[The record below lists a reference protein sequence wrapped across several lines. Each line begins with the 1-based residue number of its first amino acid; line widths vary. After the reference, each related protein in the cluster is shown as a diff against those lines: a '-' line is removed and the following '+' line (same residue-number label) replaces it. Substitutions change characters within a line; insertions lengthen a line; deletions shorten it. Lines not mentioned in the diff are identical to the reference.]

1 MHTGTLKT
9 AVGGLMPRAWADL
22 ETLVRIPS
30 VAFPGFPPDPV
41 HAAAGAVV
49 ALLRDAGVANAR
61 LLEIPGGYP
70 AVVGEIAAPPGR
82 PTILLY
88 AHYDVQPAGPDSAW
102 TTPPFEPAVRG
113 GRMYGRGAAD
123 DKSGIVSH
131 ATALRAFGGRPPL
144 GVKLVIEGEEET
156 ASHLPEYVQQHA
168 DLFRADAIIV
178 GDAGN
183 MSPGVPTLTT
193 ALRGVTSCTVEVRTL
208 AGPVHSGQFGGP
220 APDALMALVRML
232 ATLQDER
239 GNVAVAGLAS
249 GRWTGGAEPP
259 EELFRRTAGLLD
271 GVALIGDGS
280 LADRLWAKP
289 SVNVIG
295 IDAPAVEGA
304 ANALV
309 PVARARVSLRVA
321 PGDDA
326 ASALRLLRDHLK
338 SVAPWNVQVRVS
350 DGQFGAG
357 YAAATGGPVYAAAVT
372 GMEAAFGR
380 PVIMG
385 GAGGSI
391 PLVNVLASVVPDA
404 EIVIWGAED
413 SESTIHAPNESVD
426 LADLER
432 MILAEAL
439 LFEALGSGAP
449 DS

>member
-1 MHTGTLKT
+1 METGTLQA
-9 AVGGLMPRAWADL
+9 AVRELMPTARADL
-22 ETLVRIPS
+22 EALVRIPS
-30 VAFPGFPPDPV
+30 VAFPGFPPAPV
-41 HAAAGAVV
+41 QEAARVVV
-49 ALLRDAGVANAR
+49 ALLIDAGVTNAR
-61 LLEIPGGYP
+61 LVEIPGGYP
-70 AVVGEIAAPPGR
+70 AVVGDIAAPPGR

-88 AHYDVQPAGPDSAW
+88 AHYDVQPAGPDAAW

-131 ATALRAFGGRPPL
+131 ATAVRAFGGRPPV

-156 ASHLPEYVQQHA
+156 ASHLPRYVREHSEFFQ
-168 DLFRADAIIV
+168 ADAIIV

-193 ALRGVTSCTVEVRTL
+193 ALRGVASCTVEVRTL

-220 APDALMALVRML
+220 APDALMALIRML

-239 GNVAVAGLAS
+239 GNPAVAGLAS
-249 GRWTGGAEPP
+249 GQWTSGAEPP
-259 EELFRRTAGLLD
+259 EDLFRRTSGLLD

-295 IDAPAVEGA
+295 IDAPAVDGA

-326 ASALRLLRDHLK
+326 TVALRRLQDHLR
-338 SVAPWNVQVRVS
+338 SVAPWNVQVRVF

-357 YAAATGGPVYAAAVT
+357 YSAPTGGPVYAAAVRA
-372 GMEAAFGR
+372 MEAAFGR
-380 PVIMG
+380 QVIMG

-391 PLVNVLASVVPDA
+391 PLVNVLAAVAPEA

-426 LADLER
+426 LADFER
-432 MILAEAL
+432 MIQAEAL
-439 LFEALGSGAP
+439 LFEALGNGAP
-449 DS
+449 AS